1 MGIRLFVEVL
11 KHAPEELTWRERY
24 ALTVLAENANDGTRE
39 CWPGIEDD
47 PEIAR
52 RMRLPGR
59 SSRYEVLKALRAKGA
74 LEGVSAGRR
83 GRRAVYRIPVMGPG
97 TPDAIDPRKGPE
109 TTDPKSGKGPETP
122 DGGSGKSGPNEGAQG
137 PGTTDPNDEKGSG
150 NDGHRVREPRTQGP
164 ETTDPFPS
172 VPSGLPPQQVEPQQ
186 GGAPATPA
194 AAREIT
200 DEDKREFGRFWH
212 NHPKSKDFDRT
223 RDAWVEAVLAGA
235 EPVALSAAALAYAHE
250 VVGQEFRFVKQ
261 STNWLRERRFEDK
274 YATPAVKPGAA
285 HPLPAWC
292 GECADG
298 NRAAEREGHLRQVY
312 DHRGNARPCP
322 KCHPTKAVHAA

>member
-1 MGIRLFVEVL
+1 VGIRLFVEVL

-47 PEIAR
+47 PEIAL

-59 SSRYEVLKALRAKGA
+59 SSRYEVLKALRTKGA

-97 TPDAIDPRKGPE
+97 TTDAIDPRKGPG
-109 TTDPKSGKGPETP
+109 TKDPKNGKRPESPDPESGKAGPNRGAQRPETP
-122 DGGSGKSGPNEGAQG
+122 DANG
-137 PGTTDPNDEKGSG
+137 EKGSG
-150 NDGHRVREPRTQGP
+150 NDGHRVRDPRTQGP

-194 AAREIT
+194 AREIT
-200 DEDKREFGRFWH
+200 DEDKLDFGRFWQL
-212 NHPKSKDFDRT
+212 HPKSRDMDKT
-223 RDAWVEAVLAGA
+223 RAEWVAAVIGGA
-235 EPVALSAAALAYAHE
+235 DPKRIAAAAEAYAHE
-250 VVGQEFRFVKQ
+250 VAGTEFRFVKQ
-261 STNWLRERRFEDK
+261 SLYWLRDRRYEDK
-274 YATPAVKPGAA
+274 FEPAPAPARKPP
-285 HPLPAWC
+285 PLPPWC

-298 NRAAEREGHLRQVY
+298 NRAAEREGHLRKVY

-322 KCHPTKAVHAA
+322 KCHPKQAAHAA

>member
-97 TPDAIDPRKGPE
+97 TPDAIDPRKGPG

-122 DGGSGKSGPNEGAQG
+122 DGGSGKSGPNQGAQG
-137 PGTTDPNDEKGSG
+137 PGTQDPNDEKGSG

-172 VPSGLPPQQVEPQQ
+172 VPSGLPPQQTEPPQ

-194 AAREIT
+194 ARQIT
-200 DEDKREFGRFWH
+200 AEDKLDFGAFWAV
-212 NHPKSKDFDRT
+212 HPNSRDMDKTRT
-223 RDAWVEAVLAGA
+223 EWIAAVVSGVDPKKITEASDVLGILEDAWG
-235 EPVALSAAALAYAHE
+235 
-250 VVGQEFRFVKQ
+250 R
-261 STNWLRERRFEDK
+261 
-274 YATPAVKPGAA
+274 
-285 HPLPAWC
+285 PL
-292 GECADG
+292 
-298 NRAAEREGHLRQVY
+298 
-312 DHRGNARPCP
+312 
-322 KCHPTKAVHAA
+322 